1 MAKMSIVPKL
11 IDELLK
17 KEFNSLQLVSE
28 LSDRSRNK
36 KKTVPSGIE
45 SFLSLEP
52 KIWDLV
58 PQEIKNSQTLSAFN
72 CKIKSRILQTYHC

>member
-1 MAKMSIVPKL
+1 M
-11 IDELLK
+11 K
-17 KEFNSLQLVSE
+17 KKKK
-28 LSDRSRNK
+28 K

-45 SFLSLEP
+45 SFLSLEA

-72 CKIKSRILQTYHC
+72 RKIKLRILQTYHC